1 MNSSV
6 GDAERRQRA
15 MAVARDVLKRDDLVA
30 PSRAMLKE
38 GPLTKLRRHKWGSQC
53 HRSPRQAY
61 LFSDLLVLHTEGQRA
76 RVLPLHALILITNG
90 VLHSPVCGTQAVS
103 SRRCSAA
110 EPLGAAAGSETCS
123 TPCATSLSSTSTS
136 ISTSISISIS
146 TAAAAAAALTDAA
159 GSSAATSLPA
169 TTGEESAAS
178 CAASVLAPA
187 CHANAAAAAAAER
200 TCDGE
205 DLSPFDMTLA
215 ALGVEPALL
224 SAEDLAATLV
234 VAVAGDG
241 NQILLRAQSERE
253 RDEWVGGLLFALT
266 LSFALTFALS
276 FAPTFALSFALTFAL
291 PSPSSYLI
299 IR

>member
-146 TAAAAAAALTDAA
+146 LSMQLVRVETCGYADGLAREATEIQNIQIADGAVRLHAQTPTHRRRPHPGSGRATGLLPTYGARRPPA
-159 GSSAATSLPA
+159 GARR
-169 TTGEESAAS
+169 AS
-178 CAASVLAPA
+178 GLQSRAW
-187 CHANAAAAAAAER
+187 
-200 TCDGE
+200 
-205 DLSPFDMTLA
+205 A
-215 ALGVEPALL
+215 ALGPAVFAPAPLLDRRRCKEPA
-224 SAEDLAATLV
+224 S
-234 VAVAGDG
+234 
-241 NQILLRAQSERE
+241 
-253 RDEWVGGLLFALT
+253 
-266 LSFALTFALS
+266 
-276 FAPTFALSFALTFAL
+276 
-291 PSPSSYLI
+291 PSPLAICHAGVPRLGNPHPHGLPAALHLSHRLHA
-299 IR
+299 